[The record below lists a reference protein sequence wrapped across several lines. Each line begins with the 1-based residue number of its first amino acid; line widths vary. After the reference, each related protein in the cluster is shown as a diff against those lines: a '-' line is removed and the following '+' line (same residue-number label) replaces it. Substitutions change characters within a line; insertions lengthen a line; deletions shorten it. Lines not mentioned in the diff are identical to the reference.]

1 MNELLLKDTVQEWI
15 EENRNT
21 DILKLALKR
30 SPFGGIEM
38 KELVQQLQGRKT
50 ASKKF
55 PLLDR
60 KNILFPPKL
69 NLEQTSSDQ
78 TAEYKADLLEGEL
91 IVDITGG
98 FGIDSIYFAQQFKK
112 VIHVEQISELQKT
125 AQHNFKVL
133 GLNHIVSFNADGTEF
148 VRNLDEKADV
158 IYVDPSRRS
167 EDKARVF
174 MLEDLSP
181 VLPEILEDLLIKS
194 KKVMVKL
201 SPMLD
206 LDVLFGKFSNISEIH
221 IVAVK
226 NDVKEVLVIFENEIQ
241 HDTETHA
248 VNLESGQDEFSFRRN
263 ILNNYIAEYS
273 DLKKYLYEPNSAI
286 LKSGGADLLAKEY
299 TLEKLHPNTQLFTSD
314 KLLSKFP
321 GRVFEVLETVKNP
334 KKELRNQSIMAIHRN
349 FPENLKT
356 LKKKFS
362 FHTDGEEPVLFASS
376 VNKVYIKKLRKINFN
391 I

>member
-1 MNELLLKDTVQEWI
+1 
-15 EENRNT
+15 
-21 DILKLALKR
+21 
-30 SPFGGIEM
+30 
-38 KELVQQLQGRKT
+38 
-50 ASKKF
+50 
-55 PLLDR
+55 
-60 KNILFPPKL
+60 
-69 NLEQTSSDQ
+69 
-78 TAEYKADLLEGEL
+78 
-91 IVDITGG
+91 
-98 FGIDSIYFAQQFKK
+98 
-112 VIHVEQISELQKT
+112 
-125 AQHNFKVL
+125 
-133 GLNHIVSFNADGTEF
+133 
-148 VRNLDEKADV
+148 
-158 IYVDPSRRS
+158 
-167 EDKARVF
+167 

-181 VLPEILEDLLIKS
+181 VLPEILEDLLIKA

-206 LDVLFGKFSNISEIH
+206 LNVLFGRFSNISEIY

-226 NDVKEVLVIFENEIQ
+226 NDVKEVIVIFENEIQ

-263 ILNNYIAEYS
+263 KLNNYKAEFS

-299 TLEKLHPNTQLFTSD
+299 TLEKLHPNTQLFASD
-314 KLLSKFP
+314 ILLSKFP

-356 LKKKFS
+356 LKKKLS